1 MLRMIVEWG
10 AKKLKTLR
18 ALPFAGAL
26 LCIMQC
32 CMRVLARPSLPLS
45 PLSPLV
51 PEHFASACAIVLLL
65 LCGVG
70 APELEAHR
78 VPEAR
83 ADSSRRV
90 ALGCL

>member
-32 CMRVLARPSLPLS
+32 FMRVLSPPPSSHYLNFPLFSESILPRCVREW
-45 PLSPLV
+45 LV
-51 PEHFASACAIVLLL
+51 N
-65 LCGVG
+65 
-70 APELEAHR
+70 
-78 VPEAR
+78 
-83 ADSSRRV
+83 
-90 ALGCL
+90 

>member
-32 CMRVLARPSLPLS
+32 CMRVLSPPPPSHSLHFPLLSQSILP
-45 PLSPLV
+45 
-51 PEHFASACAIVLLL
+51 
-65 LCGVG
+65 
-70 APELEAHR
+70 
-78 VPEAR
+78 
-83 ADSSRRV
+83 RRV
-90 ALGCL
+90 R